1 MTELQSANT
10 RKDEGMVEDKQASSN
25 ILKWFGSVTP
35 RNKPEDFQEVRNEFE
50 NSVAQE
56 VVSEVSHEELLP
68 DLKEEQK

>member
-1 MTELQSANT
+1 VQIPE
-10 RKDEGMVEDKQASSN
+10 RIDKGMVEDKQASSN

>member
-1 MTELQSANT
+1 MI
-10 RKDEGMVEDKQASSN
+10 EGKQASSN

>member
-1 MTELQSANT
+1 
-10 RKDEGMVEDKQASSN
+10 MVEDKQASSN

-56 VVSEVSHEELLP
+56 VVSEASYEKLLP